1 MQGIAGHEH
10 NLTPK
15 QHKAVACLLSEATI
29 SAAAAKAGIAERTLH
44 GWLQDPLFEAA
55 YRAVR
60 REAVGQAVARLQQM
74 STHAVT
80 VLATVMADKTTPPS
94 TRVMAAK
101 SILEFAIRAVELE
114 DLEARLAVLEQAMK
128 EHHA

>member
-1 MQGIAGHEH
+1 M
-10 NLTPK
+10 
-15 QHKAVACLLSEATI
+15 
-29 SAAAAKAGIAERTLH
+29 
-44 GWLQDPLFEAA
+44 
-55 YRAVR
+55 
-60 REAVGQAVARLQQM
+60 GQAVARLQHM